1 MAGETVTLWRPT
13 GQAELNLV
21 ADSGWRA
28 WPPRLPGQPIFYPVL
43 NRWYATKITREWN
56 VAHEGVGYV
65 TRFDVLEYWIPAED
79 LAELNAN
86 IVGPIREEARYLGP
100 VSGQEISRAAHALGQ
115 SLPAAWCDYLT
126 ASSWLS
132 RGWLPSGCYLS
143 LFTPG
148 ESADAADAVPGQER
162 CWRNGE
168 DTGPVPAGEKPGQRG
183 EPHPVSR
190 LVPRPPPRGTS
201 GQPSRVPGAAPG
213 QPTITAPSLLAIAQV
228 SHSIEYSSGTRSPR
242 PQDVRPG
249 G

>member
-1 MAGETVTLWRPT
+1 MAASAAR
-13 GQAELNLV
+13 A
-21 ADSGWRA
+21 AD
-28 WPPRLPGQPIFYPVL
+28 FYPVL

-65 TRFDVLEYWIPAED
+65 TRFDVRRRYLGRYTVQQAGGRDVLEYWIPAED
-79 LAELNAN
+79 LAEFNAN

-148 ESADAADAVPGQER
+148 ESADAADAWAPAAANWPGLVILGGDGSREMLAADARSDPAPVVLIDISAEGWQDAVPQA
-162 CWRNGE
+162 E
-168 DTGPVPAGEKPGQRG
+168 DVPEFIQRIEAGTFKF
-183 EPHPVSR
+183 
-190 LVPRPPPRGTS
+190 TW
-201 GQPSRVPGAAPG
+201 
-213 QPTITAPSLLAIAQV
+213 
-228 SHSIEYSSGTRSPR
+228 
-242 PQDVRPG
+242 
-249 G
+249 